1 MKLVSVVGA
10 RPQFVKAFPL
20 SKALAAAP
28 DLDEVVVHTGQHFDP
43 NMSQIFFA
51 ELGIAEPH
59 YNLNIHGVAHGEV
72 TGRMLAAVEGVLL
85 AERPDAVLVFGDT
98 NSTLAGALAAAK
110 VNIPVV
116 HVEAGLRSF
125 NRTMP
130 EEINRVVTD
139 HVSDIL
145 LCPTTTAVANLAAE
159 GVTRGV
165 HQVGDLMYDAT
176 LAAIELSHRHADI
189 LGRLGLQP
197 SGYGVATI
205 HRAENTADPG
215 RLAAVFDF
223 LQGAAREKPIVL
235 PIHPRTRNAAAALG
249 VATDRPGLRLIEPVG
264 YLDMTQLLHHAAFV
278 ATDSGGV
285 QKEAYFHR
293 TPCVTLRSET
303 EWVETVECGWNRLW
317 TVPDYRPRREI
328 HEYGG
333 GDCARRCVDVIRA
346 SLTGRRAEN
355 N

>member
-28 DLDEVVVHTGQHFDP
+28 DLHEVIVHTGQHFDP

-51 ELGIAEPH
+51 ELGIVEPH
-59 YNLNIHGVAHGEV
+59 YNLNIHGGAHGEV

-110 VNIPVV
+110 LNIPVI

-139 HVSDIL
+139 HVSHIL

-176 LAAIELSHRHADI
+176 LAATELSRLHAT
-189 LGRLGLQP
+189 LLARLGLQP
-197 SGYGVATI
+197 GGYGVATI
-205 HRAENTADPG
+205 HRAENTADQAH
-215 RLAAVFDF
+215 LAAVFDF
-223 LQGAAREKPIVL
+223 LQGAAWEKPIVL
-235 PIHPRTRNAAAALG
+235 PIHPRTRNAAAELG

-328 HEYGG
+328 YEYGG

-346 SLTGRRAEN
+346 SLTGGRAEKN
-355 N
+355 